1 MFKDIASLRNRM
13 PVHAE
18 GHVCLDFK
26 DPVTGKIV
34 DQIKGKNYVFMDA
47 LLSGPNR
54 DWVSMVS
61 GLWLCLMDDGNANDV
76 NFPFLSGQTIAYGRP
91 SLGTLNTYR
100 GAYNSANQVLA
111 QMDATKARWKFQYDF
126 TTAQANSGTIRSVGL
141 TNQFVGASLVDKYP
155 LLKGFKASGQF
166 SSGSS
171 TWTSDGKSAVSIGNS

>member
-1 MFKDIASLRNRM
+1 MN
-13 PVHAE
+13 
-18 GHVCLDFK
+18 
-26 DPVTGKIV
+26 VTSS
-34 DQIKGKNYVFMDA
+34 KNIA
-47 LLSGPNR
+47 LLSGPSR

-61 GLWLCLMDDGNANDV
+61 GLWLCLMDDGSANDV

-141 TNQFVGASLVDKYP
+141 TNQFVGQASLKNTRW
-155 LLKGFKASGQF
+155 LKGLRRV
-166 SSGSS
+166 GSS
-171 TWTSDGKSAVSIGNS
+171 PRAQATGQATVGIDIRLQLRE